1 VTAASAASAM
11 RLSKRVADLPPSGIR
26 RFFDLSTTLDD
37 VISLGVGEPDFT
49 TPWHIR
55 EAAIHSLER
64 GYTMYTSNLGLPELR
79 HAIARHISKLYSVT
93 YDPEREILVTVGV
106 SEGLDLALRA
116 LLDPGE
122 EVLIPEPSY
131 VSYGPCTS
139 LAGGLPV
146 YVPAVRER
154 DFEVE
159 VDEVASR
166 VTPRTRAVLIG
177 YPNNPTGAV
186 MPRSELL
193 RLAELAERRDLVVIS
208 DEIYDR
214 LVYGV
219 EHTCFAA
226 LPGARERTI
235 LLGGFSKAYA
245 MTGWRIGYLAAPAEL
260 IAGMVKIHQYAALC
274 APIASQ
280 KAAIEALAAGEPAVQ
295 EMVREYGE
303 RRRRLVAGLRALGL
317 DTFEP
322 RGAFYAFPSIRSTG
336 LTSEQFAERLLLEER
351 VAVVPGSA
359 FGPSGEGYV
368 RCCYATSTHGLIGA
382 LERMQRF
389 VEKL

>member
-1 VTAASAASAM
+1 VTARDATVRS
-11 RLSKRVADLPPSGIR
+11 RLSRRVADLPPSGIR
-26 RFFDLSTTLDD
+26 RFFDLITTLEG

-79 HAIARHISKLYSVT
+79 RAVARHLAERYEVQ
-93 YDPEREILVTVGV
+93 YDPDAEVLITVGV

-116 LLDPGE
+116 VLDPGD

-131 VSYGPCTS
+131 VSYGPCTL
-139 LAGGLPV
+139 LAGGTPV
-146 YVPAVRER
+146 YVPAGRER
-154 DFEVE
+154 DFEVS
-159 VDEVASR
+159 VDEIARR
-166 VTPRTRAVLIG
+166 VSPRTRAILIG

-186 MPRSELL
+186 MPRAELEQL
-193 RLAELAERRDLVVIS
+193 ARLAAERGLLVVS

-219 EHTCFAA
+219 EHTCFPA
-226 LPGARERTI
+226 LPGARDRTV
-235 LLGGFSKAYA
+235 LLGGFSKSYA
-245 MTGWRIGYLAAPAEL
+245 MTGWRIGYLAAPADL
-260 IAGMVKIHQYAALC
+260 LAGMVKIHQYAALC
-274 APIASQ
+274 ASITSQ
-280 KAAIEALAAGEPAVQ
+280 KAAIEALARGEGEVQ
-295 EMVREYGE
+295 AMVREYDE
-303 RRRRLVAGLRALGL
+303 RRRVLVHGLNALGL

-322 RGAFYAFPSIRSTG
+322 RGAFYAFPSIRATG
-336 LTSEQFAERLLLEER
+336 LSSEQFAERLLLEQR

-368 RCCYATSTHGLIGA
+368 RCCYATSMAGIVEA
-382 LERMQRF
+382 LERIGRF
-389 VEKL
+389 LEKL

>member
-1 VTAASAASAM
+1 VSGATAST
-11 RLSKRVADLPPSGIR
+11 RLSRRVTELPPSGIR
-26 RFFDLSTTLDD
+26 RFFDLITTLEG

-64 GYTMYTSNLGLPELR
+64 GYTMYTSNLGLPDLR
-79 HAIARHISKLYSVT
+79 RAIARHLAGRYGVE
-93 YDPEREILVTVGV
+93 YDPDAEILVTVGV

-116 LLDPGE
+116 VLDPGD

-131 VSYGPCTS
+131 VSYGPCAL
-139 LAGGLPV
+139 LAGGTPV
-146 YVPAVRER
+146 YVPASRES
-154 DFEVE
+154 DFEVS
-159 VDEVASR
+159 VDEIAR
-166 VTPRTRAVLIG
+166 RITPRSRAILIG

-186 MPRSELL
+186 MPRAELE
-193 RLAELAERRDLVVIS
+193 RLARLAAERDLLVIS

-219 EHTCFAA
+219 EHTCFPA
-226 LPGARERTI
+226 LGGARERTV
-235 LLGGFSKAYA
+235 LLGGFSKSYA
-245 MTGWRIGYLAAPAEL
+245 MTGWRIGYLAAPADL

-274 APIASQ
+274 APIMSQ
-280 KAAIEALAAGEPAVQ
+280 KAAIEALTRGEADV
-295 EMVREYGE
+295 EAMVGEYDE
-303 RRRRLVAGLRALGL
+303 RRRVLVHGLNALGL

-336 LTSEQFAERLLLEER
+336 LSSEQFAERLLLEQR

-359 FGPSGEGYV
+359 FGPSGEGHV
-368 RCCYATSTHGLIGA
+368 RCCYATSMAGIVEALDRIG
-382 LERMQRF
+382 RF
-389 VEKL
+389 VASL